1 MTVLSDYKKTN
12 DDGRN
17 GHGEQRGGEREWDD
31 DEPDMDF
38 ESFMAQRQTSDAG
51 SANTDAP

>member
-1 MTVLSDYKKTN
+1 MTALSDYKKTN